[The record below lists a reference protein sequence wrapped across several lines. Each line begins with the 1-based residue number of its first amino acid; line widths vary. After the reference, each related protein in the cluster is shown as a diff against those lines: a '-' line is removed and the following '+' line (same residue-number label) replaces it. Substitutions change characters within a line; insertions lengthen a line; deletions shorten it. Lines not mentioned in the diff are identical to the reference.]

1 MQEAGKSPAAL
12 AQSPERVNAMQARFV
27 ELVLGGMS
35 PDEAKG
41 VAGYAET
48 TRTANLL
55 AGRAVSKALREG
67 RKSIITGELGMMA
80 VSTLRELMQK
90 GNPAATRF
98 SAARLVL
105 SMDEEAGKADETKPL
120 GEMSTAELM
129 AMVAKMEDRLK
140 SVEGDIP
147 NVTPQNGA

>member
-1 MQEAGKSPAAL
+1 
-12 AQSPERVNAMQARFV
+12 
-27 ELVLGGMS
+27 
-35 PDEAKG
+35 
-41 VAGYAET
+41 
-48 TRTANLL
+48 
-55 AGRAVSKALREG
+55 
-67 RKSIITGELGMMA
+67 MMA